1 MKHYRIWDGQ
11 KEYHAWLTDSQV
23 VILRRQGCY
32 VIEI

>member
-23 VILRRQGCY
+23 VILRRQA
-32 VIEI
+32 